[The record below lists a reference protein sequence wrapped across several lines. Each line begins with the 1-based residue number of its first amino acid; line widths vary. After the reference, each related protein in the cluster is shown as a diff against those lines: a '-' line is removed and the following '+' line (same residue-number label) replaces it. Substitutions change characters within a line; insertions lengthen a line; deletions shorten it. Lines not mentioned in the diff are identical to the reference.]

1 MIERFHGIDRHKAMI
16 YGDTSRS
23 SERLTRLVL
32 EASCGAFWWADRI
45 EEQSAQCHV
54 LNPHRFRII
63 KDSWNKT
70 DRQDARNMA
79 KALWVYLVTDEFG
92 IPTVHKPTLV
102 VRELRKLFSGYDLIN
117 RQLRTLKNSIQ
128 AALVDEGVVLS
139 SRGKSVYGH
148 RREPFG
154 VRGCLSYDKENSWDY
169 EDLAKP
175 WSVDNKIA
183 DVRATSRV
191 GNSAFSDA
199 SVRSCEALQIGEN
212 PQTMRRPLPCA
223 DRAVPISCR
232 RSAWVILD
240 VGGTRSGSVH
250 QALQLVHGQRQDAEH
265 QAQHLGVTAHAYLTG
280 AEFVLEP
287 AVDALH
293 GRARGSAAAWR
304 IRARGCVG
312 LRLRGP
318 V

>member
-1 MIERFHGIDRHKAMI
+1 M
-16 YGDTSRS
+16 
-23 SERLTRLVL
+23 VL

-102 VRELRKLFSGYDLIN
+102 IRELRKLFSGYDLIN

-154 VRGCLSYDKENSWDY
+154 VRGCLSYDKGNSWDY
-169 EDLAKP
+169 ETRLLSGTT
-175 WSVDNKIA
+175 WSKESLGI
-183 DVRATSRV
+183 RHRSYCRV
-191 GNSAFSDA
+191 
-199 SVRSCEALQIGEN
+199 VQC
-212 PQTMRRPLPCA
+212 LPCT
-223 DRAVPISCR
+223 
-232 RSAWVILD
+232 
-240 VGGTRSGSVH
+240 GTKM
-250 QALQLVHGQRQDAEH
+250 QKA
-265 QAQHLGVTAHAYLTG
+265 
-280 AEFVLEP
+280 
-287 AVDALH
+287 
-293 GRARGSAAAWR
+293 
-304 IRARGCVG
+304 
-312 LRLRGP
+312 
-318 V
+318 